1 MTSIQ
6 TEKKVIAAN
15 AKTVYQFMVDLNNF
29 NQLLPQDKVEKWQST
44 NTECSF
50 SIKKMAAI
58 GLKLQNS
65 EESKLVHL
73 ISTEISPIKFDLKC
87 IITPISENSCETHMD
102 FEGDI
107 NMFMEMVVKTP
118 LTQFFNYNMH
128 KLQEVFLAK

>member
-6 TEKKVIAAN
+6 TEKKVIAGN
-15 AKTVYQFMVDLNNF
+15 ASEVFKFMVDLNNF

-44 NTECSF
+44 NSECSF

-58 GLKLQNS
+58 GLKLQSS
-65 EESKLVHL
+65 EEPKLVHL
-73 ISTEISPIKFDLKC
+73 ESTEVSPIKFNLKC
-87 IITPISENSCETHMD
+87 IITPLSDNSCEAYMD

-107 NMFMEMVVKTP
+107 NMFMEMVVKAP

>member
-6 TEKKVIAAN
+6 TDKKIIAASAEIVFN
-15 AKTVYQFMVDLNNF
+15 FLVDLNNF

-44 NTECSF
+44 SDQCSF

-58 GLKLQNS
+58 GLKLQGS
-65 EESKLVHL
+65 EAPKLVHL
-73 ISTEISPIKFDLKC
+73 VSTDISPIKFDLKC
-87 IITPISENSCETHMD
+87 VINPVSDVTCEACMH

-107 NMFMEMVVKTP
+107 NMFMEMVVKAP

-128 KLQEVFLAK
+128 KLQEVFQAK